1 MRLALAA
8 VLLTTAAVVPA
19 GAVELG
25 DPAAGLAYARESC
38 AECHAVEPNDLNRPF
53 SDVPAFE
60 EVANVP
66 AMSELALV
74 SFFQTPHEVMPNFV
88 VPPADQR
95 NLIAYILSLRN

>member
-1 MRLALAA
+1 MRLLLA
-8 VLLTTAAVVPA
+8 VLLLNTAVVPA
-19 GAVELG
+19 GAIELG
-25 DPAAGLAYARESC
+25 DPAAGLAYARANCS
-38 AECHAVEPNDLNRPF
+38 ECHAVDPNDLNRPF

-66 AMSELALV
+66 AMSELALL

-88 VPPADQR
+88 VAPADQR